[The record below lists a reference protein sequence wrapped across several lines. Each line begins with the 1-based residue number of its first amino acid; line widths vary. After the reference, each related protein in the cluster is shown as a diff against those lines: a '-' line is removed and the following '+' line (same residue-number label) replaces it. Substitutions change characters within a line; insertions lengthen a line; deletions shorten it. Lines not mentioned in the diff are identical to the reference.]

1 MFYIKEQI
9 HFNLQLIWG
18 HASNKDNGFLTKHL
32 NVHRLKTKISPSN
45 SEMTSYVENA
55 ESTSYNRCSDKGK
68 TLLEIIEM
76 LFTFPILITEMR
88 ALLQARLMNFVSD
101 NVLSTYKKMKFL
113 KYFTNSAFL
122 QVNLTYTV
130 LHGTKPDVH

>member
-1 MFYIKEQI
+1 
-9 HFNLQLIWG
+9 
-18 HASNKDNGFLTKHL
+18 
-32 NVHRLKTKISPSN
+32 
-45 SEMTSYVENA
+45 MTSYVENA

-76 LFTFPILITEMR
+76 LFAFLILITEMR

-101 NVLSTYKKMKFL
+101 NANEFMLSTYKKMKFL

-130 LHGTKPDVH
+130 LNGTKPDFH

>member
-1 MFYIKEQI
+1 
-9 HFNLQLIWG
+9 
-18 HASNKDNGFLTKHL
+18 
-32 NVHRLKTKISPSN
+32 
-45 SEMTSYVENA
+45 MTSYVENA
-55 ESTSYNRCSDKGK
+55 ESTSHNRCSDKGK

-76 LFTFPILITEMR
+76 LFTFLILITEMR

-130 LHGTKPDVH
+130 LQGTKPDVH